1 LKRAE
6 ILQILKET
14 LDPERYEHSLRVEQ
28 TAHLLAKKYK
38 VSQNAASLAALLH
51 DCARRYSLPQMLKQ
65 AKKMGIKIDPMQKQ
79 EPKLLHA
86 ELSALLARGEFGVKS
101 PEILN
106 AIKKHTT
113 GSPNMT
119 KLEKII
125 YLADHI
131 EEGRD
136 FAGVNTMRRLA
147 FNNLDKAILESASN
161 MLKYLLEAGLPI
173 YSGTIETRN
182 YYLLK

>member
-1 LKRAE
+1 
-6 ILQILKET
+6 
-14 LDPERYEHSLRVEQ
+14 
-28 TAHLLAKKYK
+28 
-38 VSQNAASLAALLH
+38 
-51 DCARRYSLPQMLKQ
+51 
-65 AKKMGIKIDPMQKQ
+65 MGIKIDPIQKQ

-86 ELSALLARGEFGVKS
+86 ELSAHLASLEFGVRS
-101 PEILN
+101 SEILS